1 LIEQRFSPNPFQGRI
16 QQGDIRRFADATRF
30 HLRSAHQILS
40 VLFIDGGPSEQAIEA
55 LLRRL
60 EAGVPAGALGLLDLP
75 TSLSRG
81 EYLALFSNGVDA
93 PHKVWVMPPDDL
105 ARIIGS
111 DRAHDLLKNKSEFV
125 AGVAHAENFTRA
137 A

>member
-1 LIEQRFSPNPFQGRI
+1 LIEQRFSSNPFQGRI

-40 VLFIDGGPSEQAIEA
+40 VLFIEEGPDEQAMEA

-60 EAGVPAGALGLLDLP
+60 ETGVPAGALSLLDLP
-75 TSLSRG
+75 IPLSRG
-81 EYLALFSNGVDA
+81 EYLALFSDGVDA
-93 PHKVWVMPPDDL
+93 LHKVWGMPPDNL

-111 DRAHDLLKNKSEFV
+111 ERAHDILKTKSDLVTEV
-125 AGVAHAENFTRA
+125 SGEDLTRA